1 MTLPTGHDPGQT
13 PPWTPQPEETAL
25 SRRRSKRAPH
35 RPTRITEPR
44 VRTRLLQAFQNGCS
58 VEASCYAAGI
68 HPATFYNW
76 ANRAAA
82 ELDRLREHATP
93 DNPNPEPRAEEW
105 AFVELFEAVS
115 RVRAERQERM
125 LGIVDKVAVGGSL
138 IREEEHHTPEGG
150 YIVSR
155 TYTTP
160 DWRAAAWWVE
170 RSFPAQFGKQGQAHT
185 LEVTGKGG
193 GPIEVADSTAIAAL
207 TERLGESFARQRE
220 EQPALAAAPVDAK
233 GRGEQTARS

>member
-1 MTLPTGHDPGQT
+1 MTRTRSKG
-13 PPWTPQPEETAL
+13 
-25 SRRRSKRAPH
+25 RRRRGNPG
-35 RPTRITEPR
+35 RIVETR
-44 VRTRLLQAFQNGCS
+44 VRTRLLEAFENGCS

-68 HPATFYNW
+68 APKTFYNW

-82 ELDRLREHATP
+82 ELDRLSELATP
-93 DNPNPEPRAEEW
+93 DKPTPTPRTEEW
-105 AFVELFEAVS
+105 QYVQLLHDVS

-125 LGIVDKVAVGGSL
+125 LKIVDKVAVGGSL

-160 DWRAAAWWVE
+160 DWRAAAWWIE
-170 RSFPAQFGKQGQAHT
+170 RSFPGQFGKQVERHT